1 MKLPHWFSFKRATA
15 PVPAPANRKGASL
28 YQRRF
33 SAAVSSRVNKFVF
46 GWMRINQDLQSGGP
60 ALIMHSRE
68 LAKNCDTVA
77 GYLDCMTRN
86 VIGAQGFRLQC
97 RAKDPETNARLESL
111 WDEYQSRS
119 AGAVT
124 LDGMQS
130 GRDFDILVLRTLLID
145 GEVFIRRVYDP
156 SSRFG
161 MRYEVLDTL
170 DVDYTYNEFSF
181 RNGEMIRCGIRVDE
195 HWRPISYFIRK
206 NTTDQSYQSGERIE
220 YPAKDII
227 HLYRKFYPNQVRGIT
242 PLAAVAISI
251 NQAASYRE
259 AELVAARMQAC
270 NMAFYVKQQSGA
282 DILEGEVDDKG
293 DYLSEM
299 SPGQI
304 AFAPEGYGLQ
314 QLANNHPNANFGGF
328 LKAVL
333 RGACNALGISY
344 NKCTGDYESVNYSSL
359 REAALEDRSAWTELQ
374 SFLIENWKDLQYSD
388 WIKAQLLFNLNTLD
402 FKLADEYSLHKFFG
416 RTWDWVDPA
425 KDIAAIASAIAL
437 GLTDHITEIEKRGG
451 DVDETLAREAL
462 YLKKRAA
469 LGLPLNPTLPTFPPE
484 IPIATNA
491 NEDINH
497 ANTGN

>member
-1 MKLPHWFSFKRATA
+1 MKLLNWLPSKRNATIA
-15 PVPAPANRKGASL
+15 TTTVNRQTPAH

-33 SAAVSSRVNKFVF
+33 SATVSSRVNKFVF

-111 WDEYQSRS
+111 WDDYQSRA
-119 AGAVT
+119 AGMVT
-124 LDGMQS
+124 MDGFQS
-130 GRDFDILVLRTLLID
+130 GRDLDILILRTLLID
-145 GEVFIRRVYDP
+145 GEVFIRRVYDQ

-170 DVDYTYNEFSF
+170 DVDYTYNEFAF
-181 RNGEMIRCGIRVDE
+181 RNGSMIRCGVKVDE
-195 HWRPISYFIRK
+195 HWRPISYFIRENK
-206 NTTDQSYQSGERIE
+206 TDQSYNTGERIE
-220 YPAKDII
+220 CPAKDII
-227 HLYRKFYPNQVRGIT
+227 HLFRKYYPNQVRGIT

-270 NMAFYVKQQSGA
+270 NMAFYVKTQSGA
-282 DILEGEVDDKG
+282 DLLESDVDDKG

-304 AFAPEGYGLQ
+304 DFAPEGYDVK
-314 QLANNHPNANFGGF
+314 QLANNHPNGNFGGF

-344 NKCTGDYESVNYSSL
+344 NKCTGDYESVNFSSL
-359 REAALEDRSAWTELQ
+359 REAALEDRSAWSELQ

-388 WIKAQLLFNLNTLD
+388 WIKAQLLFNLNALD
-402 FKLADEYSLHKFFG
+402 FKLTAEYSLHKFFG

-425 KDIAAIASAIAL
+425 KDIAAIESAIAL

-451 DVDETLAREAL
+451 DVDETLGREAL

-469 LGLPLNPTLPTFPPE
+469 LGLPLTPALPAFPAEPQ
-484 IPIATNA
+484 PVNNT
-491 NEDINH
+491 NEDNNH
-497 ANTGN
+497 ANPGN